1 MLSNFSAGQR
11 HPSSPY
17 LDLTYRHV
25 RNRLATASAEHVDLV
40 VKIFQRRFVEKVIT
54 FEEAVVVGNVN
65 TEGRGVRIDLVRV
78 SKQ

>member
-11 HPSSPY
+11 HPSSRC

-40 VKIFQRRFVEKVIT
+40 AKIFKQGFVEKLTT
-54 FEEAVVVGNVN
+54 FEEAVVGGNVY
-65 TEGRGVRIDLVRV
+65 TEGRGVRIYLG
-78 SKQ
+78 